1 VRRPAFLSSEEER
14 SAVQRSL
21 WQRIEDGPLK
31 DFEPLSLPRG
41 NVKVASGVRSTAH
54 RGSVKK
60 RLERWAK
67 LSLLPPAGAAMV
79 WAIAATMRLKTR
91 GHEEVDAIYR
101 SGGHIILAFWHAQ
114 QLMIPA
120 GYRGTGAQ
128 VLISQH
134 GDGEII
140 ARIIA
145 RFGHQAVRGSST
157 RGGAS
162 ALRTLIKLGR
172 AGQDLVVTPD
182 GPQGPRQVAKLG
194 VVQLAKATGLPIVPL
209 AFACSAQHR
218 FSSWDRFMIPYPF
231 SRGLFLYGKSID
243 VPREGGDLALEA
255 QRVAL
260 ETELNRLTDEAERAV

>member
-1 VRRPAFLSSEEER
+1 MRDHAQAQVR
-14 SAVQRSL
+14 
-21 WQRIEDGPLK
+21 LK
-31 DFEPLSLPRG
+31 
-41 NVKVASGVRSTAH
+41 H
-54 RGSVKK
+54 

-67 LSLLPPAGAAMV
+67 LSLLPPVGAALV
-79 WAIAATMRLKTR
+79 WAIAATMRPETR
-91 GHEEVDAIYR
+91 GHEEVDALYR
-101 SGGHIILAFWHAQ
+101 SGSHIILAFWHSQ

-120 GYRGTGAQ
+120 GYRGTGAH

-145 RFGHQAVRGSST
+145 HFGHQAVRGSST

-182 GPQGPRQVAKLG
+182 GPKGPRQVAKLG
-194 VVQLAKATGLPIVPL
+194 VIQLAKATGLPIVPL
-209 AFACSAQHR
+209 AFACSAKQL
-218 FSSWDRFMIPYPF
+218 FSSWDHFMVPYPF
-231 SRGLFLYGKSID
+231 SRSMFLYGKPIFVS
-243 VPREGGDLALEA
+243 REGDDLALEA
-255 QRVAL
+255 HRLTL